1 MENTDNIL
9 IANLS
14 NKDKEILNMMYK
26 SAQINI
32 LALRSDYTVD
42 DLYDLYGKLGLLC
55 LIDKN

>member
-1 MENTDNIL
+1 MENTGSIL

-32 LALRSDYTVD
+32 LALQSDYTVD

-55 LIDKN
+55 LIDNA

>member
-1 MENTDNIL
+1 MENTGSIL

-32 LALRSDYTVD
+32 LTLRSDYTVD